1 MYIILSQRKDTPSDY
16 DDILFS
22 IYHFP
27 ARYRKQIQTGDIFI
41 YYQGDRRRKEYRYYY
56 GTGQVGRI
64 FSTGP
69 DDWYAELTDCFEF
82 EKTVPIYLLDGY
94 VEQLDYHTVRKSLNP
109 PWQWS
114 IRPLSIRAY
123 KHIIG
128 KVGNLRAVLGGSADD
143 ERFSGQQTI

>member
-1 MYIILSQRKDTPSDY
+1 MFIILSQKKDTPSDY
-16 DDILFS
+16 NDILFS

-41 YYQGDRRRKEYRYYY
+41 YCQGDRSHRENRYYF

-64 FSTGP
+64 SSTGP
-69 DDWYAELTDCFEF
+69 DDWYAELINCSEF
-82 EKTVPIYLLDGY
+82 EKNVPIYLSEGY
-94 VEQLDYHTVRKSLNP
+94 IEQLDYQTVRKSPNP

-123 KHIIG
+123 KYIIG
-128 KVGNLRAVLGGSADD
+128 EAGDLKAVLEDGIDNKN
-143 ERFSGQQTI
+143 FQTKS